1 MVLTHRA
8 GSLASFKARRT
19 PPAPPGATGR
29 GLSIEFSKIG
39 HSGSLRR
46 RGGPTEVVQPRRC
59 ARRRRPISVSSIWKR
74 IKNEPAAQ
82 ITVGDPVVLRW
93 AAGNDLSAGL
103 DGHQVGKATAS

>member
-19 PPAPPGATGR
+19 PPARPGATGR

-46 RGGPTEVVQPRRC
+46 RGRATEVVQPDGAPGGADRF
-59 ARRRRPISVSSIWKR
+59 PS
-74 IKNEPAAQ
+74 
-82 ITVGDPVVLRW
+82 LRF
-93 AAGNDLSAGL
+93 
-103 DGHQVGKATAS
+103 GKE